1 MKERKKYISKDDAI
15 QKLQHFCAYQDRCHA
30 EVRQK
35 LIRLGVYGD
44 ELEEIIATLIEENFL
59 NEERFA
65 RSYVRGKFR
74 MRQWGR
80 QRIVRELKTRNIS
93 AYCIRKGLEEIEE
106 ETYQKVLLE
115 VLEKK
120 KEKTIAVNT
129 YSLKNKVAAYAI
141 QRGYEPDLVWKLIPK
156 IIEE

>member
-35 LIRLGVYGD
+35 LIKLGVYGD
-44 ELEEIIATLIEENFL
+44 ELEEIIATLIEDNFL

-80 QRIVRELKTRNIS
+80 NRILRELKTRHIS
-93 AYCIRKGLEEIEE
+93 AYCIRKGMEEIEE
-106 ETYQKVLLE
+106 PVYEQTLFQVML
-115 VLEKK
+115 KK
-120 KEKTIAVNT
+120 RNQTKAPNSYT
-129 YSLKNKVAAYAI
+129 LKNKVAAYAI
-141 QRGYEPDLVWKLIPK
+141 QRGYEPDLVWKTIPK
-156 IIEE
+156 VIDD